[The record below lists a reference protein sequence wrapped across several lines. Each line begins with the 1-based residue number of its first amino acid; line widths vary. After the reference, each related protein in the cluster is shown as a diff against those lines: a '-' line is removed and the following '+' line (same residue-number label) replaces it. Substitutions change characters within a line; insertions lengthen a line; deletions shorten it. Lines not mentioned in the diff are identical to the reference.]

1 MNNIFCLVSRQ
12 TMANLLPV
20 LMFKPKKIVLFETPE
35 ETSSAE
41 NLYQLFLSK
50 NISVERV
57 KNLNAYDFEGIKK
70 IISDK
75 AKNENDACLNITGGT
90 KLMALAAYEAF
101 ISQKKEIIY
110 CDTEHKNIIFLSP
123 TIKKINLD
131 ANLTIEDYLNSYGYT
146 IVARKNDSDAEKF
159 FSLFEFINQTN
170 SLKSFIKFFIDV
182 RTKLHNQLPKFSVNS
197 SDKLF
202 RFIKE
207 IDKYIIEFN
216 SNRII
221 IQNPDFKSGDWLEY
235 YVYYQLFMKYNI
247 KPYLGVK
254 IKNKFG
260 VENEIDLLFLKD
272 YILYLISCKSGKKDN
287 QFDLYQLETLRTIT
301 GGTFG
306 RGIFVTAN
314 QVSKLFINRAKELN
328 IRFLN
333 IKDNQFNIL

>member
-1 MNNIFCLVSRQ
+1 MP
-12 TMANLLPV
+12 NLLPV

-35 ETSSAE
+35 ETFSAE
-41 NLYQLFLSK
+41 NLYNLFLSK

-70 IISDK
+70 VISDK
-75 AKNENDACLNITGGT
+75 VKNENDACLNITGGT

-123 TIKKINLD
+123 DIKKINLN

-146 IVARKNDSDAEKF
+146 IISRKNASEAEKF
-159 FSLFEFINQTN
+159 FNLFEFINQTN
-170 SLKSFIKFFIDV
+170 SLKSFTKFFINV
-182 RTKLHNQLPKFSVNS
+182 RTKLHSQLPKFNVYS

-207 IDKYIIEFN
+207 IDKYIIVYNN

-221 IQNPDFKSGDWLEY
+221 IQNSDFKSGDWLEY
-235 YVYYQLFMKYNI
+235 YVYYLLFMKYNI

-287 QFDLYQLETLRTIT
+287 QYDLYQLETLRTIT
-301 GGTFG
+301 SGTFG
-306 RGIFVTAN
+306 KGVFITAN
-314 QVSKLFINRAKELN
+314 ENSKPFLRRAKELK
-328 IRFLN
+328 IKILN
-333 IKDNQFNIL
+333 IFNDNFEFL